1 MAKYKRIQ
9 VNNAIIESGLVP
21 VFFNKD
27 IEVAKNVAKA
37 VWEGGS
43 KVLEFT
49 NRGEFA
55 YQIFGELVK
64 FCEKETP
71 GLILGVGSVG
81 DPYTASIFIN
91 NGANF
96 IVGPMLDIEVAKIC
110 NRKKIPYSPGCGTVT
125 EIANAEEMGVEIC
138 KIFPGAE
145 VGGPGFVKNLLGPMP
160 WSSIMPTGGVEGT
173 KESIDKWFK
182 AGVVAVGMGSN
193 LISKEV
199 LEKQDWQALS
209 KTTAKLLSWIREAR
223 GIPVFTGIEHLG
235 LYPSAK
241 ADGKKITDFYAET
254 FGLKAK
260 EGNSSYFVSSSG
272 SGRIEIMKDPQ
283 FDKVHVALK
292 VSDFE
297 LACKILTDKGIELE
311 EPKVKP
317 ELKSVFLKKL
327 DPLGNK
333 IHLLWTS
340 TM

>member
-9 VNNAIIESGLVP
+9 VNNAIMESGLVP

-27 IEVAKNVAKA
+27 LEVAKKVAKA
-37 VWEGGS
+37 VAEGGS

-64 FCEKETP
+64 YCEKEIP

-81 DPYTASIFIN
+81 DPYTASLFIN

-96 IVGPMLDIEVAKIC
+96 IVGPMLNTEVAKIC
-110 NRKKIPYSPGCGTVT
+110 NRKKIPYSPGCGTAT

-193 LISKEV
+193 LISKDV
-199 LEKQDWQALS
+199 LEKQDWETLA
-209 KTTAKLLSWIREAR
+209 KTTAKILSWIREAK
-223 GIPVFTGIEHLG
+223 GVPVFTGIEHLG

-241 ADGKKITDFYAET
+241 ADGKKVTDFYAEM
-254 FGLKAK
+254 FGFKAK
-260 EGNSSYFVSSSG
+260 EGNSSFFVSSSG
-272 SGRIEIMKDPQ
+272 AGRIEVMKDPVS
-283 FDKVHVALK
+283 DKIHVAVK

-311 EPKVKP
+311 EPKVKSDV
-317 ELKSVFLKKL
+317 KAVFLKKT

-333 IHLLWTS
+333 IHLLWTK
-340 TM
+340 